1 MADVNCTP
9 ESPTTPMRKP
19 GPTQDLSTA
28 KRFTGYPPQPRLQRK
43 DECRVRW
50 PRSCASSSNRTT
62 EFLPK
67 LSCHI
72 TESRNHQGSP
82 ISLESPLQ
90 RWKVGKIRS
99 TGILGAMSV
108 VCLALVLGA
117 ISVSQCLSI
126 PATYVAQSPSPF
138 HILQAVRSPEPQWT
152 IYPED

>member
-108 VCLALVLGA
+108 
-117 ISVSQCLSI
+117 SHRLSI
-126 PATYVAQSPSPF
+126 PTTHTSRDPLPDRHPCHF
-138 HILQAVRSPEPQWT
+138 PTNILAWKE
-152 IYPED
+152 